1 MAQNKSHQE
10 WVGEYEFQDTQVAQS
25 KALVARSQKVLWLL
39 EVILTQGWLATTNS
53 FLVEAPLLF
62 IYIYIYYNIRNV
74 EVPTPLFLMP
84 SVTPTEAY
92 DSDVCESYFAIH
104 MERTVV
110 IVDFFIECLHHKL
123 EAHRS
128 LQAFPKSIA
137 AMFECPKYHQISQ
150 FCLSPKI
157 CQYTYSVFSTFPNE
171 KWEESI
177 GKLPCPRCGHRF
189 LWLRCAAR
197 SPTGGESQDAQRG
210 SGSVETGKRCGKPW
224 FLRKMIYPLVI

>member
-1 MAQNKSHQE
+1 MGGWIWIPRYTSCAVKGLSGSFPKSFVTTGSHPHSRLACHHKLIF
-10 WVGEYEFQDTQVAQS
+10 G
-25 KALVARSQKVLWLL
+25 RS
-39 EVILTQGWLATTNS
+39 ATA
-53 FLVEAPLLF
+53 V
-62 IYIYIYYNIRNV
+62 YIYIYYNIRNV

-157 CQYTYSVFSTFPNE
+157 CQYTYSIFSTFPNE

>member
-1 MAQNKSHQE
+1 MGKSTINGPFSIAVYLTERSNHMWLKTKATKNG
-10 WVGEYEFQDTQVAQS
+10 WVNLNS
-25 KALVARSQKVLWLL
+25 KTHKLRSQRPQWLVPKKFCDYWKSSSL
-39 EVILTQGWLATTNS
+39 KAGLPPQTHFWSKRHCCL
-53 FLVEAPLLF
+53 
-62 IYIYIYYNIRNV
+62 YIYYNIRNV

-110 IVDFFIECLHHKL
+110 IVDFFIEYLHHKL

-171 KWEESI
+171 K
-177 GKLPCPRCGHRF
+177 
-189 LWLRCAAR
+189 
-197 SPTGGESQDAQRG
+197 
-210 SGSVETGKRCGKPW
+210 
-224 FLRKMIYPLVI
+224 